1 MKRTVSNQSGF
12 TLIEL
17 ILVIAILGILA
28 VAVAPSF
35 TNLLTNASTT
45 GGLGTAGAI
54 QSGINT
60 MYAENVAANTT
71 PFWVT
76 TLDSASNGA
85 CSTSN
90 PCFGNVV
97 QPITSGSW
105 TRVSDT
111 EYAYENAGVSQTHT
125 YDPSTG
131 TFQCT
136 AGTCS

>member
-1 MKRTVSNQSGF
+1 MKKLNNQSGF

-45 GGLGTAGAI
+45 GGRGTAGAI

-60 MYAENVAANTT
+60 AYAERVASNTT
-71 PFWVT
+71 PFWVA
-76 TLDSASNGA
+76 TLSGNAGA
-85 CSTSN
+85 CSTTN

-97 QPITSGSW
+97 QPITSGNW
-105 TRVSDT
+105 TVTTAGTVFTYS
-111 EYAYENAGVSQTHT
+111 NAGVSQTWT
-125 YDPSTG
+125 YTPATG
-131 TFQCT
+131 TLTCT
-136 AGTCS
+136 AGTC

>member
-1 MKRTVSNQSGF
+1 MKRIINNQSGF

-35 TNLLTNASTT
+35 TNLLTSASTT

-60 MYAENVAANTT
+60 MYAENVASNTT
-71 PFWVT
+71 PFWVA
-76 TLDSASNGA
+76 TLDSASNGV

-90 PCFGNVV
+90 PCFSNVV

-105 TRVSDT
+105 ARVSNTQYTYD
-111 EYAYENAGVSQTHT
+111 NAGVSQTYT
-125 YDPSTG
+125 YDSATG
-131 TFQCT
+131 TFQCSS
-136 AGTCS
+136 GTCS